1 MKWYS
6 TVCHALS
13 YVWGRTEVTKSQVVM
28 TCVTLPQEDAWT
40 WKAERRKAEFL
51 SVGKGWKWGGLR
63 WPWVPSRTNHEGEQ
77 MWRCKLAWKH
87 KNMCEQFICKLHLV
101 VLLILTPKNN
111 PSPPTLH
118 FFWGALYLSYSGSSH
133 VGLLC
138 TNEEQKRVES
148 THTGVNQ
155 QSK

>member
-1 MKWYS
+1 MILHCLSCPVVCVGQNRSYQITSSHDMCHFASRRCMNLEGRKEKGRVLVSWERLKMRGPLMTLGS
-6 TVCHALS
+6 QQDKPWRRTDVKMQVGLKTQKHVWTVHLQAS
-13 YVWGRTEVTKSQVVM
+13 FGSAANTYTKKQ
-28 TCVTLPQEDAWT
+28 P
-40 WKAERRKAEFL
+40 F
-51 SVGKGWKWGGLR
+51 
-63 WPWVPSRTNHEGEQ
+63 
-77 MWRCKLAWKH
+77 
-87 KNMCEQFICKLHLV
+87 
-101 VLLILTPKNN
+101 
-111 PSPPTLH
+111 PPPPLH